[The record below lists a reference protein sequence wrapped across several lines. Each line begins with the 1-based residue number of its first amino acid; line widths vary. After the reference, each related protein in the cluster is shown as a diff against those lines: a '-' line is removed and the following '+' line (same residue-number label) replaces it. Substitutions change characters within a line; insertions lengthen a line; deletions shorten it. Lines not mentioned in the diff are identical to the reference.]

1 MVIVQKRSIRKST
14 GGRFHPLYRSKRKFE
29 TGRKPSMTGI
39 GDRFLK
45 VVRTKGG
52 DRKQKLI
59 RMDKVNVFDPKT
71 KKHQLVAI
79 KTVVDSP
86 ANRNFVRRNIM
97 TRGSIIDTAAGKA
110 RITSR
115 PGQNGSLE
123 AVLI

>member
-1 MVIVQKRSIRKST
+1 
-14 GGRFHPLYRSKRKFE
+14 
-29 TGRKPSMTGI
+29 MTGI

-97 TRGSIIDTAAGKA
+97 TRGSVIDTAAGKA

>member
-1 MVIVQKRSIRKST
+1 
-14 GGRFHPLYRSKRKFE
+14 
-29 TGRKPSMTGI
+29 MTGI

-97 TRGSIIDTAAGKA
+97 TRGSVIDTAAGKD